1 MLANQKKT
9 TEKSVQLITKP
20 KHSIMIKKK
29 HSLHDENF
37 QKSDNTFN
45 KKKKK
50 NFNVRLYSNLW

>member
-1 MLANQKKT
+1 MLANQKT

-50 NFNVRLYSNLW
+50 KL